1 VLEPSGV
8 RLRLKTV
15 KRPSGY
21 KGELATAELVTL
33 TFVTKHS
40 SIGSS
45 TSVASTLAPPGYVF
59 QAIGLEKKFKDG
71 EVHALRGITLRVKE
85 GEFVAITGPSGCG
98 KTTLLQTL
106 GALDRPTA
114 GTLLYRGKSIPD
126 LPDPSTYRALE
137 IGFIFQAFHLLPTFT
152 ALENVQMPMFEAKL
166 PVSERKER
174 AISLLRSVGLEH
186 RLNHFPAKL
195 SGGEKQRVAIA
206 RSLANDPSVLL
217 ADEPTGNL
225 DSENTRLILD
235 LIVQLHEERNMT
247 LVLVTHDQSVARRA
261 SRNVEMQD
269 GRVVADTEAIAL
281 ASNNQMD
288 STV

>member
-1 VLEPSGV
+1 
-8 RLRLKTV
+8 
-15 KRPSGY
+15 
-21 KGELATAELVTL
+21 VTQDS
-33 TFVTKHS
+33 FIS
-40 SIGSS
+40 SP
-45 TSVASTLAPPGYVF
+45 TSVVRTSAGPGYVF
-59 QAIGLEKKFKDG
+59 QATGLEKTFDDG
-71 EVHALRGITLRVKE
+71 EVQALRGVTLRVKE

-106 GALDRPTA
+106 GALDRPTG

-126 LPDPSTYRALE
+126 LPDPSAYRALE
-137 IGFIFQAFHLLPTFT
+137 IGFIFQAFHLMPRFT
-152 ALENVQMPMFEAKL
+152 ALENVQMPMFESKL
-166 PVSERKER
+166 AASERKKR

-225 DSENTRLILD
+225 DSENTQLILD

-247 LVLVTHDQSVARRA
+247 LVLVTHDASVARRA
-261 SRNVEMQD
+261 SRNVEMKD
-269 GRVVADTEAIAL
+269 GRVVADSETVFAGK
-281 ASNNQMD
+281 NQMD
-288 STV
+288 SIV

>member
-1 VLEPSGV
+1 
-8 RLRLKTV
+8 
-15 KRPSGY
+15 
-21 KGELATAELVTL
+21 VTQDS
-33 TFVTKHS
+33 FIS
-40 SIGSS
+40 SL
-45 TSVASTLAPPGYVF
+45 TSVVRTSAGPGYVF
-59 QAIGLEKKFKDG
+59 QATGLEKTFDDG
-71 EVHALRGITLRVKE
+71 EVQALRGVTLRVKE

-106 GALDRPTA
+106 GALDRPTG

-126 LPDPSTYRALE
+126 LPDPSAYRALE
-137 IGFIFQAFHLLPTFT
+137 IGFIFQAFHLMPRFT
-152 ALENVQMPMFEAKL
+152 ALENVQMPMFESKL
-166 PVSERKER
+166 AASERKKR

-225 DSENTRLILD
+225 DSENTQLILD

-247 LVLVTHDQSVARRA
+247 LVLVTHDASVARRA
-261 SRNVEMQD
+261 SRNVEMKD
-269 GRVVADTEAIAL
+269 GRVVADSETVFAGK
-281 ASNNQMD
+281 NQMD
-288 STV
+288 SIV

>member
-1 VLEPSGV
+1 
-8 RLRLKTV
+8 
-15 KRPSGY
+15 
-21 KGELATAELVTL
+21 VTQDS
-33 TFVTKHS
+33 FIS
-40 SIGSS
+40 SP
-45 TSVASTLAPPGYVF
+45 TSVVRTSAGPGYVF
-59 QAIGLEKKFKDG
+59 QATGLEKTFDDG
-71 EVHALRGITLRVKE
+71 EVQALRGVTLRVKE

-106 GALDRPTA
+106 GALDRPTG

-126 LPDPSTYRALE
+126 LPDPSAYRALE
-137 IGFIFQAFHLLPTFT
+137 IGFIFQAFHLMPRFT
-152 ALENVQMPMFEAKL
+152 ALENVQMPMFESKL
-166 PVSERKER
+166 AASERKKR

-225 DSENTRLILD
+225 DSENTQLILD

-247 LVLVTHDQSVARRA
+247 LVLVTHDASVARRA
-261 SRNVEMQD
+261 SRNVEMKD
-269 GRVVADTEAIAL
+269 GRVVADSEMVFAGK
-281 ASNNQMD
+281 NQMD
-288 STV
+288 SIV